1 MYVYVF
7 LYSLMSFKKPTA
19 DASDKGEKNAQ
30 EDPLTMGNKPFDNVD
45 ATDMANDSKYVDF
58 FDHQRQKSKAFS
70 HSTTKPVTYNTA
82 VSNDDSNVVSRDGRA
97 DPDVAQRKKRS
108 KSISLGTI
116 TNPFRKLSI
125 SSTSKAKDR
134 EINREF
140 QTGDATLTAQP
151 NPTPAGTGAPVVN
164 PKNETVFFGKF
175 VDRGRPAPAAAAAPS
190 QVSPEKRKNS
200 RVAYAGTVDPLD
212 ITLNRPL
219 ANTHLDKNIAISND
233 SDTSGPAIGTTG
245 TTSNGAADSRQSKKV
260 SIPKDVS
267 PMEDRGRKHS
277 NTRST
282 SNDVSPRST
291 NSSSK
296 TQKRVSFSDTSNTI
310 QPDKNQANI
319 DVNNLDKEKVEN
331 SYEAEMKRRK
341 SSSIEEV
348 YNTTVAYDEYNRND
362 NIPLGTIAGTVGNDK
377 SLIDEFNKTVSET
390 DSPIINTAKAYN
402 NASSRSSNSH
412 SKSFDPGMERKDNSN
427 VTNML
432 RENERDQKKK
442 GNENKQIYKRK
453 QVTIHSPKKNSY
465 VEKHDINRS
474 PDYKDSSLDKKVD
487 KMDIRNIGTPTS
499 GKYVITP
506 NQKTFVNDM
515 TPSSTKKT
523 VLGTEGSNDIK
534 SSTLKNTVPK
544 KKILQDE
551 PPTRSKERASN
562 KKATVNELPQGTNLM
577 DSSASQ
583 PKTKDMVNELPQGT
597 NLMDSSATKPK
608 GKVMIE
614 DLPRMDEYDSHHRSV
629 GTSQPKTKASVNEL
643 PQGTNLMDSSATKPK
658 GKVMIEDLPRMDEY
672 DSHHRSVGASQP
684 KTKDMV
690 NELPQG
696 TNLMDSSATKP
707 KGKVMIE
714 DLPRMDEYDSHHR
727 SVGANQP
734 KTKASVNELPQGTN
748 LMDSSATKPK
758 GKVMIEDLPRM
769 DEYDSHHRS
778 VGASQPKTKDMVNEL
793 PQGTNLMDSSATK
806 PKGKVMIED
815 LPRMDE
821 YDSHHR
827 SVGANQP
834 KTKASVNELPQ
845 GTNLMDSSATKPKG
859 KVMIEDLPRMD
870 EYDSHHRSVG
880 ASQPKT
886 KDMVNELPQG
896 TNLMDSSATKPK
908 GKVMIEDLPRMDEY
922 DSHHRS
928 VGTSQPKTKASVNEL
943 PQGTNLMD
951 SSATK
956 PKGKVMIEDLPRM
969 DEYDSHHRSVG
980 ANQPKTKASVNE
992 LPQGTNLMDSSAT
1005 KPKGKVMI
1013 EDLPRMDEY
1022 DSHHR
1027 SVGANQPKTKASVN
1041 ELPQGTNLMDSSAT
1055 KPKGKVMLDELPRSP
1070 MINHYTKERK
1080 TDSLDPKVHTLSGDF
1095 STKEPV
1101 LSPEIRDIEHI
1112 GAVGQSNGGSY
1123 QMHGITGSTR
1133 PHEKYQQKSVNAT
1146 KDMNITEPNDKA
1158 DKRFV
1163 DHEMGRNSMGHDSGN
1178 MNPITSLNISE
1189 PKSKDSERYVK
1200 QEMERSKQGNTKPS
1214 NHHAVGS
1221 MNIVEPEHY
1230 PEKQSAGKDH
1240 SSKKQTPIS
1249 FLAGSSDFTADPS
1262 VSSRRSLKSEDIDD
1276 LDYIKTSRHG
1286 NKHGQYDNDNN
1297 DVDDLK
1303 YHNSLVD
1310 PSVPTYGAVKDENKP
1325 EDHLIH
1331 GTPMNYSYKS
1341 KKKTKRSNLQQSTP
1355 RAARSTKP
1363 AKNVTKSRTNDPS
1376 IIKT

>member
-827 SVGANQP
+827 SVG
-834 KTKASVNELPQ
+834 
-845 GTNLMDSSATKPKG
+845 
-859 KVMIEDLPRMD
+859 
-870 EYDSHHRSVG
+870 
-880 ASQPKT
+880 
-886 KDMVNELPQG
+886 
-896 TNLMDSSATKPK
+896 
-908 GKVMIEDLPRMDEY
+908 
-922 DSHHRS
+922 
-928 VGTSQPKTKASVNEL
+928 TSQPKTKASVNEL